1 MADAQCKTRIAQV
14 EPHVAPPNIYV
25 GEAMAL
31 GKAPLFRRQASGV
44 RRQAPWGR
52 VQGD

>member
-1 MADAQCKTRIAQV
+1 MLPMGMADAQCKTRIAQV
-14 EPHVAPPNIYV
+14 EAHVEAPNIVV

-31 GKAPLFRRQASGV
+31 GNAPLFRRQAP
-44 RRQAPWGR
+44 QGR